1 MTGTL
6 PRQALQYRW
15 LIFGILSIGYI
26 LVFFHRLCPAVVAVD
41 MMHDLHASGA
51 LIGLLSSAYFYPYA
65 LMQIP
70 TGLLS
75 DSWGPRRT
83 ISLFLIIAC
92 AGSVL
97 LAMASSPFWAVTGR
111 VLVGLGVS
119 TLFVC
124 TLKILSQWFHA
135 REFASMTGLF
145 MALGGLGSLA
155 AAGPLSYLSS
165 RIGWRT
171 SFLLVGGL
179 TLLVA
184 LLVWLF
190 VRDKPEEFRQEDIVR
205 HSEPSSAPR
214 SLAKGIRTVLVRAGF
229 LALCDLVLFQQRN
242 LFFLRRPLGRTL
254 PDACL
259 WDQQGETGNI
269 LSFSAIGLMVGSPL
283 VSYLSNRVFRRR
295 KPVLVLSSI
304 MALCLTAALAF
315 ATAELPH
322 PALYLISFGFGATTG
337 SAVVIAFT
345 AVKELFPLQIAGTAT
360 GLVNL
365 FPFAGGAAL
374 QPILGVILER
384 NGRVAETFT
393 TTGYA
398 EAFFI
403 LFLCGFLACTCSFF
417 IRETFVQHPA
427 AKVPTTEIPI
437 SSEPCIRPQQQK
449 IREQSAGDPRNA
461 PHWKSLHHSFP
472 SAAAMQS
479 LRFSEHEPS
488 HPDVQEYTKT
498 YHGGNHGC
506 PAIGKQRERH
516 TDHRKESDHH
526 ADINNYM
533 PEEHGR
539 HPHRQKAAEVVVASA
554 GDVEAPEDKDQVE
567 KQHDQAS
574 GKTPLLGKNGKGKI
588 RVLFGKK
595 AELSLCSLH
604 EAFPDQ
610 SS

>member
-1 MTGTL
+1 MTRTL

-15 LIFGILSIGYI
+15 LIFGVLSIGYI

-83 ISLFLIIAC
+83 ISLFLIIAS

-124 TLKILSQWFHA
+124 TLKILSQWFHS
-135 REFASMTGLF
+135 REFATMTGLF

-155 AAGPLSYLSS
+155 AAGPLAYLSS

-171 SFLLVGGL
+171 SFLLVGGI
-179 TLLVA
+179 TILVA
-184 LLVWLF
+184 LLIWLL
-190 VRDKPEEFRQEDIVR
+190 VRDKPEEFRREDTVR
-205 HSEPSSAPR
+205 HSEPSLAPR
-214 SLAKGIRTVLVRAGF
+214 SLAKGIRTVLSEPAF
-229 LALCDLVLFQQRN
+229 WPFAIW
-242 LFFLRRPLGRTL
+242 FFFNSAIYFSFVG
-254 PDACL
+254 L
-259 WDQQGETGNI
+259 WGGPYLMHVYGISKGEAGNI

-283 VSYLSNRVFRRR
+283 VSYLSNRVFRGR

-315 ATAELPH
+315 ATAKLPY

-365 FPFAGGAAL
+365 FPFAGGAVL

-384 NGRVAETFT
+384 NGRVADTFT

-398 EAFFI
+398 EAFFL
-403 LFLCGFLACTCSFF
+403 LFLCGLLACTCSFF
-417 IRETFVQHPA
+417 IRETFVHHPVA
-427 AKVPTTEIPI
+427 TGPTSEIPLPP
-437 SSEPCIRPQQQK
+437 E
-449 IREQSAGDPRNA
+449 
-461 PHWKSLHHSFP
+461 P
-472 SAAAMQS
+472 SA
-479 LRFSEHEPS
+479 
-488 HPDVQEYTKT
+488 
-498 YHGGNHGC
+498 
-506 PAIGKQRERH
+506 ERN
-516 TDHRKESDHH
+516 RK
-526 ADINNYM
+526 
-533 PEEHGR
+533 
-539 HPHRQKAAEVVVASA
+539 K
-554 GDVEAPEDKDQVE
+554 
-567 KQHDQAS
+567 
-574 GKTPLLGKNGKGKI
+574 
-588 RVLFGKK
+588 
-595 AELSLCSLH
+595 
-604 EAFPDQ
+604 
-610 SS
+610 